1 MENFWTP
8 INTSFSIN
16 LRKDVGYQ
24 PALAVMNNAAMPTNT
39 SANLSFYFPTSNV
52 DPRLQYHVFLH
63 FAELEQLQNNQSRE
77 FSFSIDG
84 KYVYGPFSP
93 KYLSVGTI
101 FITSPLS
108 GQTQHVVDLYKTTS
122 STLPPILNAV
132 EIFIVKQ
139 LTSPTDGQDGKL
151 CCIFIHHDSP
161 GIFYLNQIFTA

>member
-16 LRKDVGYQ
+16 LRNHVGYQ
-24 PALAVMNNAAMPTNT
+24 PALAVMNTAAMPTNT

-77 FSFSIDG
+77 FNFSLDG
-84 KYVYGPFSP
+84 KYALGPFSP
-93 KYLSVGTI
+93 KYLSVNTI
-101 FITSPLS
+101 FTTSPLS
-108 GQTQHVVDLYKTTS
+108 GRDQHVVDLYKTAS

-132 EIFIVKQ
+132 EVYIVKQ

-151 CCIFIHHDSP
+151 CCIFIHQDSP
-161 GIFYLNQIFTA
+161 GIFYLN